1 MFYDIDARVLKEAEF
16 IVRYRAT
23 VRETGKVFGV
33 SKSTVHYDMVKRLP
47 TVDEELYLRVR
58 ELLAVN
64 LSERHIRGGIA
75 TRKKYKKK

>member
-58 ELLAVN
+58 EVLAVN

>member
-16 IVRYRAT
+16 IVRYRAS

>member
-33 SKSTVHYDMVKRLP
+33 SKSNVHYDMVKRLP